1 MEGAVD
7 SQVGIGDPIW
17 ENAWYK
23 GFDAG
28 TNLKS
33 TSGWYASGNGTDLF
47 GFSGLPGGSRYYLG
61 YFDLVGIDSYWWT
74 SAEVDYYG
82 AWSRYLYYDIPG
94 VYRDNFSKEYGF
106 SVRCLQRSNSTT
118 ISGTAAFPPGI
129 SGDLSGSKVSIYT
142 SYDNWNWNQPF
153 KFVSTD
159 GSGDSV
165 TYLMTNILP
174 DNYYLDVWKDMDNS
188 GAWSAGDYVGWY
200 GSGGLDNPELIFFEI
215 TQGQTLNLNIQM
227 MIMAKGAKLPK

>member
-1 MEGAVD
+1 MLGIRVLM
-7 SQVGIGDPIW
+7 QVQTSNPRVV
-17 ENAWYK
+17 
-23 GFDAG
+23 G
-28 TNLKS
+28 TLQVTAPTCLVFRVCRVAAATILVTS
-33 TSGWYASGNGTDLF
+33 TSLALTAIGGRWRRSITTV
-47 GFSGLPGGSRYYLG
+47 PGA
-61 YFDLVGIDSYWWT
+61 DT
-74 SAEVDYYG
+74 S
-82 AWSRYLYYDIPG
+82 YYDIPG